1 MTVLIQYN
9 IVCVFLGYENSSDV
23 FPIYIGDDR
32 TDEDAFKVI
41 NAVTW
46 LVCLLVIVE
55 SILLLYISFLWLP
68 YVC

>member
-1 MTVLIQYN
+1 MQNNLAFVPIYKTHGFVLIQYN

-41 NAVTW
+41 NVVA
-46 LVCLLVIVE
+46 
-55 SILLLYISFLWLP
+55 
-68 YVC
+68 